1 MKGIIKTISKERGF
15 GFIRN
20 ENDKDVFF
28 HLSNLVNEKFQNLRE
43 GDNVEFKL
51 ENGTKGVRAI
61 DIWIV
66 KDDDNNDEST
76 MNPLEK
82 LKNFFSRK

>member
-15 GFIRN
+15 GFIRS

-43 GDNVEFKL
+43 GDNVEFSL
-51 ENGTKGVRAI
+51 ENGKKGVRAI

-66 KDDDNNDEST
+66 KHDDNNDEST
-76 MNPLEK
+76 MISL
-82 LKNFFSRK
+82 